1 MRPLKKITVLLF
13 FTVVAATV
21 VLGLVSCGEDSD
33 EEIPVG
39 VVIPL
44 SGAQELIGESMRKS
58 MEFALGE
65 IHESPLLGDRKIRF
79 IFEDSRNNR
88 QSARE
93 AYTKLIEQDEVVAVL
108 GPFSS
113 SRTEDIIDIIDKNET
128 VSLSPTSAAM
138 GLSERSRFL
147 FRSSLTVERLVPHG
161 IGESIRELG
170 YTKVATITNSDDTFS
185 VSARDAVKR
194 EIEKHPSISIVS
206 EQTYTVNSS
215 GEVPDLTGKLTAIAA
230 EEPDYIFMSAQ
241 GRERVDIL
249 VQAEGVDGLEAPLIG
264 ILLTT
269 EELKDAQKEV
279 AGAGKGALTFTVWL
293 SAIDTPENR
302 RFRGEYKK
310 KTDEEASSI
319 TARSYEAVRILAQ
332 AIADAG
338 STDREAIRDAMENVR
353 LENSIYGSD
362 FYFDLNGDAVYEP
375 VVGIERDGE
384 FKVLGQ

>member
-1 MRPLKKITVLLF
+1 MKKVAVVMF
-13 FTVVAATV
+13 FAIAAVALV
-21 VLGLVSCGEDSD
+21 LVSCDDRESAD
-33 EEIPVG
+33 EIPVG

-113 SRTEDIIDIIDKNET
+113 SRTEDVIDIIDKNKT

-161 IGESIRELG
+161 VEESIRELG
-170 YTKVATITNSDDTFS
+170 YTKVATITNADDTFS
-185 VSARDAVKR
+185 MSARDAVKR
-194 EIEKHPSISIVS
+194 EIEKYPSVSIVS

-215 GEVPDLTGKLTAIAA
+215 GEVPDLTGKLNAIAA
-230 EEPDYIFMSAQ
+230 KEPDYIFMSAQ

-249 VQAEGVDGLEAPLIG
+249 VQAERADGLAAPIIG

-269 EELKDAQKEV
+269 EELKDAQEEA
-279 AGAGKGALTFTVWL
+279 AGAGEGALTFTVWL

-319 TARSYEAVRILAQ
+319 TARSYEAVRILTR

-353 LENSIYGSD
+353 IENSIYGSD

-375 VVGIERDGE
+375 VVGVERDGE
-384 FKVLGQ
+384 FKVLGR